1 MLKLKSIPFA
11 FAIWLIVVSSAFVL
25 PANADDSA
33 DRRHIK
39 DSIIAM
45 WAAVEAGDVE
55 AYLAHIH
62 DDYTLFGEGDIY
74 LQSGKALERAS
85 YTDYLGRVK
94 NVRTFMHQ
102 PSVVVRGDTA
112 WITYYWSD
120 SGIYTSGSKA
130 GERFTSQGKST
141 RIFVKENGR
150 WLCIHGHFTDVG

>member
-1 MLKLKSIPFA
+1 MKTFFGILIAAVLMLTAPTSRA
-11 FAIWLIVVSSAFVL
+11 NETADHQAIEDAIVS
-25 PANADDSA
+25 
-33 DRRHIK
+33 
-39 DSIIAM
+39 M
-45 WAAVEAGDVE
+45 WSAVEAGDVDR
-55 AYLAHIH
+55 YMTHIH
-62 DDYTLFGEGDIY
+62 PDYTLFGEGDIY

-102 PSVVVRGDTA
+102 PEVTVRGDTA

-120 SGIYTSGSKA
+120 SGIYTTGAKV

-141 RIFVKENGR
+141 RIFVREDTN

>member
-1 MLKLKSIPFA
+1 MKA
-11 FAIWLIVVSSAFVL
+11 FALALIAAVL
-25 PANADDSA
+25 LALAPNARADDAA
-33 DRRHIK
+33 DAAAIK
-39 DSIIAM
+39 ASLISM
-45 WAAVEAGDVE
+45 WAAVEAGDVDR
-55 AYLAHIH
+55 YMSYIH
-62 DDYTLFGEGDIY
+62 PDYTLFGEGDIY

-102 PSVVVRGDTA
+102 PQINVRGDTA

-120 SGIYTSGSKA
+120 SGTYTSGAQA

-141 RIFVKENGR
+141 RIYVREDGR

>member
-1 MLKLKSIPFA
+1 MKA
-11 FAIWLIVVSSAFVL
+11 LIVTIFAAL
-25 PANADDSA
+25 LLAAAPTARADDVA
-33 DRRHIK
+33 DTQAIK
-39 DSIIAM
+39 DAIVSM
-45 WAAVEAGDVE
+45 WSAVEAGDVDS
-55 AYLAHIH
+55 YMSHIH
-62 DDYTLFGEGDIY
+62 PDYTLFGEGDIY

-102 PSVVVRGDTA
+102 PRVVLRGDTA

-120 SGIYTSGSKA
+120 SGIYTTGEKA

-141 RIFVKENGR
+141 RIFVRENDR

>member
-1 MLKLKSIPFA
+1 MAL
-11 FAIWLIVVSSAFVL
+11 VVGLA
-25 PANADDSA
+25 PTARADDA
-33 DRRHIK
+33 RDQQAIK
-39 DSIIAM
+39 DAIVSM
-45 WAAVEAGDVE
+45 WAAVEVGDVDQ
-55 AYLAHIH
+55 YMTYIH
-62 DDYTLFGEGDIY
+62 PDYTLFGEGDIY

-102 PSVVVRGDTA
+102 PDVTVRGDTA

-120 SGIYTSGSKA
+120 SGIYTTGAKA

-141 RIFVKENGR
+141 RIFVRDGEG

>member
-1 MLKLKSIPFA
+1 MTRFIPLLLLTALLA
-11 FAIWLIVVSSAFVL
+11 FAP
-25 PANADDSA
+25 PAQTNEARADDASDA
-33 DRRHIK
+33 QAVQ
-39 DSIIAM
+39 DSITAM
-45 WAAVEAGDVE
+45 WAAVEAGDVDS
-55 AYLAHIH
+55 YMTHIH
-62 DDYTLFGEGDIY
+62 PDYTLFGEGDIY

-102 PSVVVRGDTA
+102 PRVSVRGDTA

-120 SGIYTSGSKA
+120 SGHYSKGPKA

-141 RIFVKENGR
+141 RIFVRENGR

>member
-1 MLKLKSIPFA
+1 MTRLFLTLLLTGFFWTQAANSFA
-11 FAIWLIVVSSAFVL
+11 
-25 PANADDSA
+25 NDADKQA
-33 DRRHIK
+33 IK

-45 WAAVEAGDVE
+45 WDAVEGGDVDL
-55 AYLAHIH
+55 YMTNIH
-62 DDYTLFGEGDIY
+62 PDYTLFGEGDIY

-102 PSVVVRGDTA
+102 PEVTVRGDTA

-120 SGIYTSGSKA
+120 SGIYTSGLKA

-141 RIFVKENGR
+141 RIFVKEDGR

>member
-1 MLKLKSIPFA
+1 MKSMFLT
-11 FAIWLIVVSSAFVL
+11 LIAALLLLVPSA
-25 PANADDSA
+25 AHADDRSEA
-33 DRRHIK
+33 QAIEDA
-39 DSIIAM
+39 IIGM
-45 WAAVEAGDVE
+45 WAAVEAGDVDGYM
-55 AYLAHIH
+55 AYIH
-62 DDYTLFGEGDIY
+62 PDYTLFGEGDIY

-102 PSVVVRGDTA
+102 PRVNMRGDTA

-120 SGIYTSGSKA
+120 SGTYTSGAKA

-141 RIFVKENGR
+141 RIFVRENDI

>member
-1 MLKLKSIPFA
+1 MRPIFTILFCAVLG
-11 FAIWLIVVSSAFVL
+11 LSA
-25 PANADDSA
+25 ASARADDAA
-33 DRRHIK
+33 DHQAIK
-39 DSIIAM
+39 DSVVAM
-45 WAAVEAGDVE
+45 WSAVEAGDVD
-55 AYLAHIH
+55 AYLTHIH

-74 LQSGKALERAS
+74 LQTGKALERAS

-102 PSVVVRGDTA
+102 PQVTVRGDTA

-120 SGIYTSGSKA
+120 SGIYTTGAKA

-141 RIFVKENGR
+141 RIFVKENGH

>member
-1 MLKLKSIPFA
+1 MKA
-11 FAIWLIVVSSAFVL
+11 FLLTLIAAVL
-25 PANADDSA
+25 LIAAPTAHADDHA
-33 DRRHIK
+33 DTQAIE
-39 DSIIAM
+39 DAIVSM
-45 WAAVEAGDVE
+45 WAAVEAGDVDR
-55 AYLAHIH
+55 YMTHIH
-62 DDYTLFGEGDIY
+62 PDYTLFGEGDIY

-102 PSVVVRGDTA
+102 PQVNVRGDTA

-120 SGIYTSGSKA
+120 SGIYITGAKA

-141 RIFVKENGR
+141 RIFVRENET

>member
-1 MLKLKSIPFA
+1 MKIFFSFLIAVALMFA
-11 FAIWLIVVSSAFVL
+11 APMSR
-25 PANADDSA
+25 ADDASDHQA
-33 DRRHIK
+33 IEDAIV
-39 DSIIAM
+39 SM
-45 WAAVEAGDVE
+45 WAAVEAGDVDR
-55 AYLAHIH
+55 YMTHIH
-62 DDYTLFGEGDIY
+62 TDYTLFGEGDIY

-102 PSVVVRGDTA
+102 PEVTVRGDTA

-120 SGIYTSGSKA
+120 SGIYTTGSKA

-141 RIFVKENGR
+141 RIFVREGTD